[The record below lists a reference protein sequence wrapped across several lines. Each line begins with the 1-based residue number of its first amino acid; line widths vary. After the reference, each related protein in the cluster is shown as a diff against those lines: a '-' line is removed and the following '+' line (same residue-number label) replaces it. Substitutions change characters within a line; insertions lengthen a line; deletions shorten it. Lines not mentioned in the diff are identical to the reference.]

1 MGLSLVLFE
10 EFARRK
16 KYFISLLRKN
26 QYRGIED
33 FEIIKEFKP
42 LKTEKKNDGTGG
54 IGYNDKN
61 ILSQGWICE
70 DKENK
75 S

>member
-1 MGLSLVLFE
+1 MVLFE

-42 LKTEKKNDGTGG
+42 LKTEKKNDEKKV
-54 IGYNDKN
+54 IEWVADANIELKDKGSKKKMTVRVA
-61 ILSQGWICE
+61 L
-70 DKENK
+70 
-75 S
+75 